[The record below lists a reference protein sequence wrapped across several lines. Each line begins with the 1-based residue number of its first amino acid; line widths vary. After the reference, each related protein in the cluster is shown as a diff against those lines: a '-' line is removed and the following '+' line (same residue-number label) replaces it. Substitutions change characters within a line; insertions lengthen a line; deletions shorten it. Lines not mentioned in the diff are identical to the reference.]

1 MMLIRQFWSFKMK
14 RVIPLCALFLSPFA
28 MAGFI
33 HPMDFDGTEAQKQE
47 VIEYIKFRV
56 KKEYCDGTLNMC
68 QNTTLRMMEQENLN
82 AFKKAT
88 QATDRAV
95 MDKVIA
101 DYCGSSSVNMCNY
114 TTILMMYQEN
124 VNAGEQ
130 TLTW

>member
-1 MMLIRQFWSFKMK
+1 MK
-14 RVIPLCALFLSPFA
+14 RIIPLCVLFLSPIA
-28 MAGFI
+28 MADFV
-33 HPMDFDGTEAQKQE
+33 HPMDFDGSEAQKQE
-47 VIEYIKFRV
+47 VIEYIKARV

-101 DYCGSSSVNMCNY
+101 DYCGASAVDMCNY

-124 VNAGEQ
+124 VKAGEKN
-130 TLTW
+130 LSW

>member
-1 MMLIRQFWSFKMK
+1 MK
-14 RVIPLCALFLSPFA
+14 KWIALLAVLASSSA
-28 MAGFI
+28 VAGFI

-47 VIEYIKFRV
+47 VIEYIKARV
-56 KKEYCDGTLNMC
+56 KQEYCDSSMDMC

-88 QATDRAV
+88 KATDRAV

-101 DYCGSSSVNMCNY
+101 DYCGASSVDMCNY

-124 VNAGEQ
+124 VKAGDQ
-130 TLTW
+130 TLSW